1 MMMTMIQDDDDYNG
15 DGFSVSSYVAGRND
29 SGSRE
34 SNTSTPVVVVVVV
47 MMAVLVFMFSSF
59 QFDSGPGKM
68 LQILVLA

>member
-34 SNTSTPVVVVVVV
+34 SNTSTPVVVVV

-59 QFDSGPGKM
+59 RFDSGPGKM
-68 LQILVLA
+68 LQIPVLA